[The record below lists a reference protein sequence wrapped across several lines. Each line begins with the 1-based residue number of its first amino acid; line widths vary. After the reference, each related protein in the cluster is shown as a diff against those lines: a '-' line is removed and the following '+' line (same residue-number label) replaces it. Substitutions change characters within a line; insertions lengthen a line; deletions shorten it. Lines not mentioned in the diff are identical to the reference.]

1 MPISNQYTSYL
12 RRITNQYITLV
23 GNANRKKAEVTMNM
37 FVQHLDTVIAD
48 PYQSVRTLLTLYVSP
63 LKRISNGIET
73 FVKGSKWIKAITFE
87 HETLLQ
93 EIWSKQYNI
102 INAAIETIDDHEHE
116 TYKQIIRT
124 ALDRY
129 TTLVGQLFEIVF
141 KDVRISSTIRLTE
154 YKDLIR
160 WILLGSLSLLLDES
174 SMFYETEG
182 TTLMLRQSSAQFIGT
197 TVFQLFESIHNQLQ
211 IFQRTPE
218 QIRYA
223 IEARKQQERERFLTK
238 QNKYGDAEKRS
249 DNLMK
254 LFGIGDY
261 SDRTLKNR
269 FAYDADNYEFHRL
282 QRLEYGL
289 PEFSPDI
296 STIEDSTM
304 STMAEEGGAFE
315 DYIGANEQDD

>member
-1 MPISNQYTSYL
+1 M
-12 RRITNQYITLV
+12 
-23 GNANRKKAEVTMNM
+23 
-37 FVQHLDTVIAD
+37 
-48 PYQSVRTLLTLYVSP
+48 
-63 LKRISNGIET
+63 
-73 FVKGSKWIKAITFE
+73 
-87 HETLLQ
+87 
-93 EIWSKQYNI
+93 
-102 INAAIETIDDHEHE
+102 
-116 TYKQIIRT
+116 
-124 ALDRY
+124 DRY

-296 STIEDSTM
+296 SNIEDSTM
-304 STMAEEGGAFE
+304 SIMAEEGGAFE